1 MNIFCTALHHRA
13 DVTAVAPVKYA
24 VLSEVDPE
32 YLVAGVATARFRVAC
47 ARYDYDF
54 VVFADDWEKRQ
65 RWREDKVAEAVAV
78 ARRRVRSISRRSPYD
93 RVRVVNF
100 IP

>member
-1 MNIFCTALHHRA
+1 MYRGMALHHRA

-93 RVRVVNF
+93 RVRVVRAV
-100 IP
+100 P